1 MAAFS
6 PLFSAGLSALGKVIV
21 IDTRGDLKI
30 VSEDYA
36 LLPGEVFV
44 AIDDEVVLAELPVKE
59 AEPELSTD
67 IDQILATIESGQDP
81 TLLVDFA
88 SAAGVEPPSKEKI
101 LIIDIAGNIK
111 IVPANTVLLAGEIVL
126 QDESGLLL
134 FSESDLPATSIV
146 GDDGELIALDTDPEI
161 DQIFAALEAG
171 EDPTQIEEL
180 APAAGGGAGGSS
192 IGLSGEIE
200 RTDAQVLASTSFDT
214 SGIQSQGLSETQ
226 SLSLLNLLQIA
237 AINQLPSAQNFN
249 AALDEDT
256 SIVGQVLATDADLP
270 PGASLT
276 YSTTSTA
283 VGLTFNTDGSYTFDA
298 SSYDSLSEGEELV
311 ITIPYT
317 ATDNLGGSGS
327 GTLTITI
334 TGTNDA
340 PVAQAESF
348 SVNEDETFSGQMDA
362 TDIDLPTGSVLS
374 FSLTD
379 TIEGLT
385 FNDDGSY
392 TFDAS
397 SYDYLQEGET
407 LAIPVTVTVT
417 DEAGGTDTAILT
429 ITVLGTNDA
438 STVSADTRTLTE
450 TNSVLTSSGT
460 LTSIDVDGPDNSFT
474 ANTTTNDFGTFVIDA
489 DGNWTFSSNGAFDH
503 LRVGEEASFTYP
515 VTTTDGTASSVEIT
529 IQGTNDLPVVEERLG
544 GWTQEDSTTRI
555 VKNLVV
561 QDLDNDNHTFAVVGG
576 TAPADSVGIFNINAE
591 GVWTFELIPGKADYL
606 KEGQKLFET
615 YQVKVTDE
623 DGGETTVEILIGIKG
638 TNDASVVSSDS
649 ATLVETDSV
658 LTSSGTLTSTDVDG
672 PDNSFVA
679 NTITN
684 ALGTFVIDESG
695 NWTFTASS
703 TFDHLRVG
711 ENESFTYP
719 VTTADGTTSSVE
731 ITIQGTNDLPVV
743 EERLGGWTQEDSTTR
758 IVKNLVVQ
766 DLDND
771 NHTFAVVG
779 GTAPADSVGIFN
791 INAEGVWTF
800 ELIPGK
806 ADYLKEGQKLFETY
820 QVKVT
825 DEDGGETTVEILIGI
840 KGTNDAS
847 VVSSDSVTLVE
858 TDSVLTSS
866 GTLTSTDVDG
876 PDNSFT
882 ANTIT
887 NALGTFVIDESG
899 NWTFTAGSTFDHL
912 RVGENESFTYPVTTA
927 DGTTSSVEIT
937 IQGTNDLPVVEER
950 LGGWTQEDSTTRI
963 VKNLVVQDLDNDNH
977 TFAVV
982 GGTAPADSVGL
993 FNINTEGVW
1002 TFELIP
1008 GKADYLKE
1016 GQKLF
1021 ETYQVKVTDE
1031 DGGETTVEILIG
1043 IKGTNDASVVSSDS
1057 VTLVE
1062 TDSVLT
1068 SSGTLTSTD
1077 VDGPDN
1083 SYVANTITNALGTFV
1098 IDESGNW
1105 TFTASSTF
1113 DHLRVG
1119 ESESFTY
1126 PVTTTDGTASSVEI
1140 TIQGTNDLPVVEE
1153 RLGGWTQEDSTTRIV
1168 KNLVVQDLDNDN
1180 HTFAV
1185 VGGTAPADSVG
1196 IFKIN
1201 AEGVWTFELIPG
1213 KADYLKEGQ
1222 KLFETY
1228 QVKVTDEDGGETTV
1242 EVLIGIK
1249 GTNDVPVI
1257 DSTVDMTGSV
1267 VEDTV
1272 GSGLATGQL
1281 VASDPD
1287 NDTSPNT
1294 DLTWSDVS
1302 THPSQ
1307 FGHFGV
1313 DSATG
1318 EWTFQINNSLG
1329 SVQALAKGQVV
1340 TETFTVQVSDGSA
1353 TDTQEVT
1360 VTVTGTNDA
1369 PVVTGGKF
1377 SDTVTED
1384 TQTTATGAIS
1394 FTDVDTIDVHTWTV
1408 SGGGTGTYGNLTI
1421 DNNGNWQYVL
1431 DAVKSNS
1438 LHENQ
1443 QETETFTVTLSDG
1456 KGGTVSKAIEVSVV
1470 GSNDLPTVTGGTTG
1484 DVEEDNASLQKAT
1497 GTIAI
1502 QDPDVPDSTE
1512 FKLLGSDTQTYG
1524 TFKIDAA
1531 TGEWEFD
1538 INNTA
1543 AQALAEGQEVTHT
1556 FTVEITDDYNG
1567 VITQDVVITIT
1578 GDNDQPFI
1586 SGAQSGDVKE
1596 DTTLTT
1602 TGSLDV
1608 ADADVI
1614 DTHTWT
1620 VSNAGVGKYGS
1631 ISIDANGD
1639 WTYTLNNSSKRVQR
1653 LLEGQEEHDFF
1664 TVTVN
1669 DGNGG
1674 VDTKLITIEVTGTN
1688 DTPRMTGSR
1697 VGTVTED
1704 GTLSV
1709 SKKLKPGDADQN
1721 DTHTWEVTQFHPSS
1735 LGTFSVNAY
1744 GWWTFTLDNDKADHL
1759 DVGDTVREEYWVKVT
1774 DSEGASTTK
1783 KVVVTIEGTNDVP
1796 ALDGDPDADDTHT
1809 FAVLNPK
1816 GLFGELTMNSD
1827 GNWDYALTN
1836 SNSRVQALADG
1847 ETLTDTYRVTV
1858 TDSHGEKT
1866 EKNLV
1871 ITIQGTNDDPSIT
1884 GKTSGTVIEAT
1895 AGQQEAE
1902 GQLTALDIDTTDT
1915 HTWKVLAPAGTF
1927 GTLAIDEDTGKW
1939 TYQLDSTKDATLKLD
1954 AGEIAQDTFTVEV
1967 DDGNLG
1973 KTTQEITINVV
1984 GTNTDPSI
1992 IGDDTGSI
2000 KELAGTGTPPT
2011 PNTTTGTLESGD
2023 PDGSDTH
2030 TWIVVDPSGSYGSLS
2045 IDGNGQWTFTLNDSS
2060 NSVNQ
2065 LDEGDTATD
2074 TFTVRAT
2081 DSFGQ
2086 QSESQVEITITG
2098 TNDAPTLSGS
2108 QLSKTITED
2117 GATAVSG
2124 QLQSG
2129 DPDKDDGAEFGISGP
2144 PNAGEGTY
2152 GVLVVNP
2159 TTGQWS
2165 YTLNDANSTAI
2176 QQLSPTTSLTET
2188 FTVFVEDDA
2197 GEKVEKTLTIT
2208 IAGTNDEPEII
2219 GDVAATYTE
2228 DNGSGASVSL
2238 TGNLDV
2244 QEIDIDVADGTD
2256 TDTVDTVK
2264 FAAST
2269 FTGNLGTLTVDE
2281 NGQWEYLINN
2291 DSPQVQGLRQDDTYV
2306 ETFTV
2311 LAEDEFGAIVS
2322 KDLTITVKGTND
2334 LPVVSGD
2341 DDGTVTATKSESAKG
2356 MVVATDVDSLDD
2368 VKEWTVVDSDGTYG
2382 TLSIDSS
2389 TGEWIYTLDAGKTM
2403 PATNA
2408 TADDIFYVQAKDLD
2422 DGLSAP
2428 FPIVIKVQGSG
2439 FPPVGGGGTPNND
2452 QPDIVGD
2459 ISGSVTEDSLTSE
2472 SGQLIANDPDVADSH
2487 TWSLINSGGTAEPDN
2502 KLEGTY
2508 GTLELNPATGKWH
2521 YVLNNNNPLVQ
2532 ALEPGQVVQET
2543 FTVKV
2548 TDSSGESNDS
2558 DTQTITIDVVGSAD
2572 HVEVTNPVI
2581 ETAQV
2586 VEETTETDSG
2596 TLTVPTGLGTGTWHL
2611 PTGEGQYGTLTLD
2624 SSGNWSYNLNSSNA
2638 AVNQLKE
2645 GAKLTETFE
2654 VVVVDEYG
2662 KTTVDASGNPIK
2674 LQVEI
2679 DIRGTNDSPNI
2690 TGELTSSI
2698 ANTDDDGKVAGS
2710 LNSGDPDVGDV
2721 HEWRLPNETA
2731 ANEEQGSYGKLVL
2744 NAVTGSYE
2752 YQLDQS
2758 NATVQNLGQ
2767 TDTLTETFD
2776 VIVRDALGLESS
2788 ETITITVTGSNDAP
2802 VVSGDVS
2809 GTAEE
2814 NSSTPASGK
2823 LDATESNSD
2832 DSASFIPKEGGNAL
2846 QGTYGT
2852 FEIDAAGNWVY
2863 NLYNGQPHVE
2873 KLSPDSSVTETFVV
2887 TAVDSFGVTTRETVT
2902 VTITGTNDDPVI
2914 SGDATGVVAETA
2926 ITTASGSL
2934 VTADVDEADISSYS
2948 VTTASS
2954 YGTMTVNPTTGVWE
2968 YVVDS
2973 NNTTVN
2979 SLGKGSSIVDTAVV
2993 TVTDKF
2999 GGTDTMTINITING
3013 ENDTPVIVGNLPSD
3027 TDATAQEESV
3037 ITVTGQLNSGDP
3049 DVLDTPDSHIWEV
3062 LNDNSPYGSM
3072 SIDQSG
3078 EWTFDLDNSH
3088 SDIQELGAGEEI
3100 VFEYQIK
3107 VSDQHNES
3115 DTQTVSITV
3124 KGTNDTP
3131 TVSGPLTGS
3140 TSEDGT
3146 SSTTGDLNVSDVDV
3160 NDTHTWSV
3168 TGSDTGTYGSI
3179 TVDANGVWTYTLAN
3193 GSDAVQ
3199 NLAAGQ
3205 TEQDTFQ
3212 ISVFDGTETVT
3223 KTVTIDVQGSN
3234 DTPSITGDVSGG
3246 ISQDS
3251 ASSITGD
3258 LNVSDKDLTDTHSWS
3273 LVGSAT
3279 GQYGEITLNAS
3290 SGEWEYTVNNALLG
3304 SDALGEGETDTETF
3318 TVQVSD
3324 GNGGV
3329 TNQNIVIT
3337 VSGRN
3342 DAPTVTAVNVAGTT
3356 TLGFTALASGSLTAS
3371 DPDSNNTS
3379 LLWSVSDPN
3388 GTYGNLSIDQSGMWS
3403 YVIDET
3409 KPNASD
3415 LISGVTKTET
3425 FTIEVEDS
3433 HGGISTETVIVTVNG
3448 ALFSGSITTGNDIL
3462 IATDENEVIYGDP
3475 KGSGVVSQDSFVW
3488 QPGSLS
3494 SPAGHDIVREFDANN
3509 DQLDI
3514 SAIVEADNL
3523 LGLSTLASNIAL
3535 SESSG
3540 SSVLTISDVSGVIQT
3555 IELENVGLSELLDH
3569 ASPNSLSS
3577 EEKIERL
3584 LDNGSLVVSDNIG
3597 DSSANTI
3604 GGGIL
3609 SDSLFGLSGDDIL
3622 DGDSGSDILVGG
3634 SGNDILTGGSGNDLF
3649 IWYKGETD
3657 SASSHDQITDFT
3669 LSTDTS
3675 IGDKMDLRDILPDSV
3690 DGSDL
3695 SSLLGHISAS
3705 VSSDSSTLELV
3716 VTPETGMT
3724 QAIDVVIGNAGDYG
3738 LSLTSTSSEIVSE
3751 LMNQNAFKW
3760 D

>member
-1 MAAFS
+1 M
-6 PLFSAGLSALGKVIV
+6 
-21 IDTRGDLKI
+21 
-30 VSEDYA
+30 
-36 LLPGEVFV
+36 
-44 AIDDEVVLAELPVKE
+44 
-59 AEPELSTD
+59 
-67 IDQILATIESGQDP
+67 
-81 TLLVDFA
+81 
-88 SAAGVEPPSKEKI
+88 
-101 LIIDIAGNIK
+101 
-111 IVPANTVLLAGEIVL
+111 
-126 QDESGLLL
+126 
-134 FSESDLPATSIV
+134 
-146 GDDGELIALDTDPEI
+146 
-161 DQIFAALEAG
+161 
-171 EDPTQIEEL
+171 
-180 APAAGGGAGGSS
+180 
-192 IGLSGEIE
+192 
-200 RTDAQVLASTSFDT
+200 
-214 SGIQSQGLSETQ
+214 
-226 SLSLLNLLQIA
+226 
-237 AINQLPSAQNFN
+237 
-249 AALDEDT
+249 
-256 SIVGQVLATDADLP
+256 
-270 PGASLT
+270 
-276 YSTTSTA
+276 
-283 VGLTFNTDGSYTFDA
+283 
-298 SSYDSLSEGEELV
+298 
-311 ITIPYT
+311 
-317 ATDNLGGSGS
+317 
-327 GTLTITI
+327 
-334 TGTNDA
+334 
-340 PVAQAESF
+340 
-348 SVNEDETFSGQMDA
+348 
-362 TDIDLPTGSVLS
+362 
-374 FSLTD
+374 
-379 TIEGLT
+379 
-385 FNDDGSY
+385 
-392 TFDAS
+392 
-397 SYDYLQEGET
+397 
-407 LAIPVTVTVT
+407 
-417 DEAGGTDTAILT
+417 
-429 ITVLGTNDA
+429 
-438 STVSADTRTLTE
+438 
-450 TNSVLTSSGT
+450 
-460 LTSIDVDGPDNSFT
+460 
-474 ANTTTNDFGTFVIDA
+474 
-489 DGNWTFSSNGAFDH
+489 
-503 LRVGEEASFTYP
+503 
-515 VTTTDGTASSVEIT
+515 
-529 IQGTNDLPVVEERLG
+529 
-544 GWTQEDSTTRI
+544 
-555 VKNLVV
+555 
-561 QDLDNDNHTFAVVGG
+561 
-576 TAPADSVGIFNINAE
+576 
-591 GVWTFELIPGKADYL
+591 
-606 KEGQKLFET
+606 
-615 YQVKVTDE
+615 
-623 DGGETTVEILIGIKG
+623 
-638 TNDASVVSSDS
+638 
-649 ATLVETDSV
+649 
-658 LTSSGTLTSTDVDG
+658 
-672 PDNSFVA
+672 
-679 NTITN
+679 
-684 ALGTFVIDESG
+684 
-695 NWTFTASS
+695 
-703 TFDHLRVG
+703 
-711 ENESFTYP
+711 
-719 VTTADGTTSSVE
+719 
-731 ITIQGTNDLPVV
+731 
-743 EERLGGWTQEDSTTR
+743 
-758 IVKNLVVQ
+758 
-766 DLDND
+766 
-771 NHTFAVVG
+771 
-779 GTAPADSVGIFN
+779 
-791 INAEGVWTF
+791 
-800 ELIPGK
+800 
-806 ADYLKEGQKLFETY
+806 
-820 QVKVT
+820 
-825 DEDGGETTVEILIGI
+825 
-840 KGTNDAS
+840 
-847 VVSSDSVTLVE
+847 
-858 TDSVLTSS
+858 
-866 GTLTSTDVDG
+866 
-876 PDNSFT
+876 
-882 ANTIT
+882 
-887 NALGTFVIDESG
+887 
-899 NWTFTAGSTFDHL
+899 
-912 RVGENESFTYPVTTA
+912 
-927 DGTTSSVEIT
+927 
-937 IQGTNDLPVVEER
+937 
-950 LGGWTQEDSTTRI
+950 
-963 VKNLVVQDLDNDNH
+963 
-977 TFAVV
+977 
-982 GGTAPADSVGL
+982 
-993 FNINTEGVW
+993 
-1002 TFELIP
+1002 
-1008 GKADYLKE
+1008 
-1016 GQKLF
+1016 
-1021 ETYQVKVTDE
+1021 
-1031 DGGETTVEILIG
+1031 
-1043 IKGTNDASVVSSDS
+1043 
-1057 VTLVE
+1057 
-1062 TDSVLT
+1062 
-1068 SSGTLTSTD
+1068 
-1077 VDGPDN
+1077 
-1083 SYVANTITNALGTFV
+1083 
-1098 IDESGNW
+1098 
-1105 TFTASSTF
+1105 
-1113 DHLRVG
+1113 
-1119 ESESFTY
+1119 
-1126 PVTTTDGTASSVEI
+1126 
-1140 TIQGTNDLPVVEE
+1140 QGTNDLPVVEE

-1249 GTNDVPVI
+1249 GTNDAPVI
-1257 DSTVDMTGSV
+1257 DSTVDVTGSV

-1287 NDTSPNT
+1287 NDPSPNT

-1353 TDTQEVT
+1353 TDTQDIT
-1360 VTVTGTNDA
+1360 VTITGTNDA

-1443 QETETFTVTLSDG
+1443 KETETFTVTLSDG
-1456 KGGTVSKAIEVSVV
+1456 KGGTVSKTIEVSVV
-1470 GSNDLPTVTGGTTG
+1470 GSNDLPSVTGGTTG

-1538 INNTA
+1538 INNIA

-1586 SGAQSGDVKE
+1586 SGTQSGDVKE

-1608 ADADVI
+1608 ADADVM

-1620 VSNAGVGKYGS
+1620 VSNAGVGNYGS

-1674 VDTKLITIEVTGTN
+1674 VDTKQITIEVTGTN
-1688 DTPRMTGSR
+1688 DIPRMTGSR

-1721 DTHTWEVTQFHPSS
+1721 DTHTWEVTQYHPAS
-1735 LGTFSVNAY
+1735 LGEFSINAY

-1759 DVGDTVREEYWVKVT
+1759 DAGDTVREEYWVKVT
-1774 DSEGASTTK
+1774 DGEGASTTK

-1796 ALDGDPDADDTHT
+1796 ALDGDLAGTVTEDTQVTTSGILLDGDPDADDTHT

-1816 GLFGELTMNSD
+1816 GLFGELTMNSG

-1836 SNSRVQALADG
+1836 SNSRVQALAVG

-1871 ITIQGTNDDPSIT
+1871 ITIQGSNDDPSIT

-1915 HTWKVLAPAGTF
+1915 HTWKVLAPVGTF
-1927 GTLAIDEDTGKW
+1927 GTLAIDENTGKW

-2030 TWIVVDPSGSYGSLS
+2030 TWVVVDPSGSYGSLS

-2060 NSVNQ
+2060 KSVNQ

-2074 TFTVRAT
+2074 TFTVRST

-2117 GATAVSG
+2117 GSTAVFG

-2228 DNGSGASVSL
+2228 DSGSGASVSL

-2264 FAAST
+2264 FAAAT

-2334 LPVVSGD
+2334 LPVVTGD

-2368 VKEWTVVDSDGTYG
+2368 VKEWTVVDGDGTYG
-2382 TLSIDSS
+2382 TLSIDSA

-2408 TADDIFYVQAKDLD
+2408 TADDVFYVQAKDLD

-2439 FPPVGGGGTPNND
+2439 FPPVGDGGSPNND

-2472 SGQLIANDPDVADSH
+2472 SGQLIASDPDVADSH

-2521 YVLNNNNPLVQ
+2521 YVLNNNDPLVQ

-2558 DTQTITIDVVGSAD
+2558 GTQTITIDVVGSAD

-2596 TLTVPTGLGTGTWHL
+2596 TLTVPAGLGTGTWHL

-2624 SSGNWSYNLNSSNA
+2624 SSGNWSYNLNSSNT

-2679 DIRGTNDSPNI
+2679 DITGTNDSPNI

-2731 ANEEQGSYGKLVL
+2731 ADEEQGSYGKLVL

-2788 ETITITVTGSNDAP
+2788 EAITITVTGSNDAP
-2802 VVSGDVS
+2802 VISGDVS
-2809 GTAEE
+2809 GMAEE
-2814 NSSTPASGK
+2814 NSSRPASGK

-2832 DSASFIPKEGGNAL
+2832 DSASFMPKEGGNAL

-2934 VTADVDEADISSYS
+2934 VTADVDEADTASYS

-2973 NNTTVN
+2973 NNATVN

-3013 ENDTPVIVGNLPSD
+3013 ENDAPVIVGNLPSD
-3027 TDATAQEESV
+3027 TDATAQEESA

-3100 VFEYQIK
+3100 VIEYQVK

-3131 TVSGPLTGS
+3131 IVSGPLTGS

-3146 SSTTGDLNVSDVDV
+3146 SSATGDLNVSDVDV

-3168 TGSDTGTYGSI
+3168 SGSDTGTYGSI

-3223 KTVTIDVQGSN
+3223 KTVTIDVEGSN
-3234 DTPSITGDVSGG
+3234 DTPSITGGVSGG

-3258 LNVSDKDLTDTHSWS
+3258 LNVSDKDLMDTHAWS
-3273 LVGSAT
+3273 LVGSST

-3290 SGEWEYTVNNALLG
+3290 TGEWEYTVNNALLG

-3329 TNQNIVIT
+3329 TNQNVVIT
-3337 VSGRN
+3337 VSGKN

-3425 FTIEVEDS
+3425 FTVEVEDS
-3433 HGGISTETVIVTVNG
+3433 HGGISTETVTVTVNG

-3462 IATDENEVIYGDP
+3462 IATDKDEVIYGDP
-3475 KGSGVVSQDSFVW
+3475 KGSGVASQDSFVW

-3494 SPAGHDIVREFDANN
+3494 SPSGHDIVREFDANN

-3523 LGLSTLASNIAL
+3523 LGFSTLASNIAL

-3657 SASSHDQITDFT
+3657 SASNHDQITDFT

-3695 SSLLGHISAS
+3695 STLLGHISAS

-3716 VTPETGMT
+3716 VTPEAGMT

-3738 LSLTSTSSEIVSE
+3738 LSLTSTSSEIVNE